1 MTSYIINVLFVYVDF
16 FKDLDISIAKE
27 NLEKTNKTLKTDIV

>member
-1 MTSYIINVLFVYVDF
+1 MTSYIIKVLFVYVDF